1 MGIKEQFEDKAQEL
15 KGKAQKGQQGAKEQA
30 SSRSQ
35 QAKAKKPQ
43 AQQPLDDI
51 RDEADDSWD

>member
-15 KGKAQKGQQGAKEQA
+15 KGKAQKAQQGAKEQA